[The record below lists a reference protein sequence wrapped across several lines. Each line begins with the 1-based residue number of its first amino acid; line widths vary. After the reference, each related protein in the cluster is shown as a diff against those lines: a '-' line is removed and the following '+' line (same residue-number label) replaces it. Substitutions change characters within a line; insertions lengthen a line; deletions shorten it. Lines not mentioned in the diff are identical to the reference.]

1 MSKENHDIRGT
12 YEWRNAQDLFKRVYS
27 RRPVF
32 SIIVDGPTPGASW
45 LAIDYILRK
54 ILEGC
59 PQFFPALFQRGEYL
73 LRVGKTVEGEE
84 LIEKAFNNAFDI
96 LEDEEEF
103 SETIS
108 QRTENLGELLRYD
121 LAAKYMEIASR
132 LFPDNAA
139 FYDYLAFYLL
149 QLPGTDKSSVLNI
162 QQKALDIEPDNDFFI
177 NNLGWI
183 YLMMGYYE
191 EAEEYFRQAINYS
204 SESTAVENLETTEY
218 MKERRLTYFQYL
230 LRPADRDHLDDL
242 YKSADF
248 DEVARLCKAY
258 NSDKVEAFKIHHLQ
272 KNTLPPHEILDTL
285 YPLKEFLKMADE
297 SMARGEGVFLFEN
310 IDHFIE
316 KSGYFISQ
324 LTREDEIAAQPLP
337 DTTLDSLTVFYD
349 SLQETNVIAPDQYTR
364 VMGRINLLKVVTRMP
379 PMPGVSWEEID
390 QRLEEL
396 IGEDA
401 WNYPVLF
408 KWGEY
413 MLGIGRNPEGEKF
426 IEKAFNAVFDI
437 FVKEDDRDEEEKYE
451 EEELQEVE
459 FEEEGD
465 QEYLRKI
472 FIQKAAT
479 LEELLRYDLAAKY
492 MEKATR
498 LFPDEA
504 IFYDLLASYL
514 LHVPGSDEK
523 RIIKVQLNALDL
535 EPDND
540 SFLNNLGWIFLMR
553 GNYEQA
559 GEDFQ
564 QAIDLNYGN
573 TDAVEN
579 LKMVEYMEE
588 HKMTYLQFLL
598 HADPEPGEIR
608 EVSDDEELEEL
619 EEFEEVSKSFEK
631 ANADKLRAF
640 AMYHLQKK
648 DLPPH
653 EILNILKPLETF
665 LEIIYEA
672 LEDEAYFFFENID
685 LLLEKARRFIYQ
697 YLDRTEEEDDRA
709 LNMIMRS
716 LTVFYDFL
724 TEEKV
729 ISQDQ
734 YNRVSGQLNL
744 IKTDFSGKLEQYY
757 RICDD
762 FTIDVEEKEERVNEL
777 FGI

>member
-1 MSKENHDIRGT
+1 MSEDDHDIRDT

-45 LAIDYILRK
+45 AAIDYILRE

-73 LRVGKTVEGEE
+73 LRIGKTIEGEE
-84 LIEKAFNNAFDI
+84 LIGKAFNNAFDI
-96 LEDEEEF
+96 LRDEEEF

-121 LAAKYMEIASR
+121 LAAKYMDMATR

-162 QQKALDIEPDNDFFI
+162 QQKALDIEPDNESFI

-183 YLMMGYYE
+183 FLLMGNYE
-191 EAEEYFRQAINYS
+191 EAGEHFQRAIDYS
-204 SESTAVENLETTEY
+204 SESTAVENLETVRY
-218 MKERRLTYFQYL
+218 MKERGMTYFQYL
-230 LRPADRDHLDDL
+230 LRPTDKKKLDDL
-242 YKSADF
+242 RQCVDF
-248 DEVARLCKAY
+248 DEVARLCKAN
-258 NSDKVEAFKIHHLQ
+258 NSDKIEAFKIHHLQ
-272 KNTLPPHEILDTL
+272 KNSLPPHEILDNL
-285 YPLKEFLKMADE
+285 YPLKEFLTMTEE
-297 SMARGEGVFLFEN
+297 SMEAGEGIFLFEN
-310 IDHFIE
+310 IDDFLQY
-316 KSGYFISQ
+316 SDYFISQ
-324 LTREDEIAAQPLP
+324 FSNEDDMADHPLP
-337 DTTLDSLTVFYD
+337 DTTLDSLAVFYD
-349 SLQETNVIAPDQYTR
+349 FLQEMNVVVASQYTR
-364 VMGRINLLKVVTRMP
+364 AMGRINLLKSVTRMP

-390 QRLEEL
+390 RALDEL
-396 IGEDA
+396 IKETPRY
-401 WNYPVLF
+401 YPVLF

-413 MLGIGRNPEGEKF
+413 MLGIGRNPEGETF
-426 IEKAFNAVFDI
+426 IEIAFNAVVDVFT
-437 FVKEDDRDEEEKYE
+437 KEEYRAEEGEYDEEEE
-451 EEELQEVE
+451 EQETLQEI
-459 FEEEGD
+459 FTRKTGD
-465 QEYLRKI
+465 
-472 FIQKAAT
+472 
-479 LEELLRYDLAAKY
+479 LEDLLRYDLAAKY
-492 MEKATR
+492 MEQATQ

-523 RIIKVQLNALDL
+523 RIIEFQQKALAL

-540 SFLNNLGWIFLMR
+540 SFLNDMGWIYLMM

-559 GEDFQ
+559 DEYFQ
-564 QAIDLNYGN
+564 QAIDLNNEN

-579 LKMVEYMEE
+579 LEMVEYMED

-598 HADPEPGEIR
+598 HAEPGEIR
-608 EVSDDEELEEL
+608 EVSDDEELEE
-619 EEFEEVSKSFEK
+619 FDEVSKSFEK
-631 ANADKLRAF
+631 ANADKLEAF
-640 AMYHLQKK
+640 EIFHLQKR

-653 EILNILKPLETF
+653 EILNILNPLETF

-685 LLLEKARRFIYQ
+685 LLLEKARYFIYQ
-697 YLDRTEEEDDRA
+697 FLDRTEVEGEQA
-709 LNMIMRS
+709 LDIIIRS

-729 ISQDQ
+729 ITQDQ
-734 YNRVSGQLNL
+734 YNRVTGQLNL

-762 FTIDVEEKEERVNEL
+762 FTIDAEEKEEKVNEL

>member
-1 MSKENHDIRGT
+1 MSKEDNDIRGT
-12 YEWRNAQDLFKRVYS
+12 YEWRNAQDLFKRIYAK
-27 RRPVF
+27 RPVF
-32 SIIVDGPTPGASW
+32 SILVNGPTPGASW

-73 LRVGKTVEGEE
+73 LRIGKTAEGEE
-84 LIEKAFNNAFDI
+84 FIEKAFKNAFDI
-96 LEDEEEF
+96 LQDEEEF

-162 QQKALDIEPDNDFFI
+162 QQKALDIEPDNESFI

-183 YLMMGYYE
+183 FLMMGNYE
-191 EAEEYFRQAINYS
+191 EAGEHFQQAIDYS
-204 SESTAVENLETTEY
+204 SESTAVENLETVRY
-218 MKERRLTYFQYL
+218 MKERRMTYFQYL

-242 YKSADF
+242 HKCADF
-248 DEVARLCKAY
+248 DEVTRIGNAY
-258 NSDKVEAFKIHHLQ
+258 NSDKIEAFKIHHLQ
-272 KNTLPPHEILDTL
+272 KNTLPPHEILDAL
-285 YPLKEFLKMADE
+285 YPLKEFLKMTDE
-297 SMARGEGVFLFEN
+297 SMTAGEGVFLFEN

-316 KSGYFISQ
+316 KSDYFLSQ
-324 LTREDEIAAQPLP
+324 LTSEDEIAVQPLP
-337 DTTLDSLTVFYD
+337 DTTLDAIAVFYGF
-349 SLQETNVIAPDQYTR
+349 LQETNVILPDQYTR
-364 VMGRINLLKVVTRMP
+364 VIGRINLLKAVTRMP
-379 PMPGVSWEEID
+379 PMPGVTGEEID
-390 QRLEEL
+390 RALDEL
-396 IGEDA
+396 IKETPRY
-401 WNYPVLF
+401 YPVLF

-426 IEKAFNAVFDI
+426 IEKAFNAVVDVFT
-437 FVKEDDRDEEEKYE
+437 KEEYRAEEGEYDEEEE
-451 EEELQEVE
+451 EQETLQEI
-459 FEEEGD
+459 
-465 QEYLRKI
+465 L
-472 FIQKAAT
+472 IQKT
-479 LEELLRYDLAAKY
+479 WDLEELLRYDLAAKY

-504 IFYDLLASYL
+504 LFYDILASNL
-514 LHVPGSDEK
+514 LQTPGSDEK
-523 RIIKVQLNALDL
+523 HILEIQQKALAL

-540 SFLNNLGWIFLMR
+540 SFLNDMGWIYLMM
-553 GNYEQA
+553 GDYQQA
-559 GEDFQ
+559 NEYIQ
-564 QAIDLNYGN
+564 QAIDLNSDN

-579 LKMVEYMEE
+579 LEIAEYMED

-598 HADPEPGEIR
+598 HAEPEGILESPDEETGEEFD
-608 EVSDDEELEEL
+608 EVST
-619 EEFEEVSKSFEK
+619 SFEK
-631 ANADKLRAF
+631 ANADKLKAF
-640 AMYHLQKK
+640 EIYQLQKK
-648 DLPPH
+648 DLAPH
-653 EILNILKPLETF
+653 EILNIVRPLETY

-685 LLLEKARRFIYQ
+685 LLVEKARFFIYQ
-697 YLDRTEEEDDRA
+697 YLDRSDTEDEQA
-709 LNMIMRS
+709 LDIIIRS

-729 ISQDQ
+729 VSQDQ
-734 YNRVSGQLNL
+734 YNRVTGQLNL